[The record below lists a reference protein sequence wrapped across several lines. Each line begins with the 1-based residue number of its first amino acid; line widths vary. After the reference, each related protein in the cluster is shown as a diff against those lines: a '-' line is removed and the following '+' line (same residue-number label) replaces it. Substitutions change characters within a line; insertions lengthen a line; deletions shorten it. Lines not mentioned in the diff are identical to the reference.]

1 MIANKKEVKKLNK
14 LFSKDSNIE
23 IYINEFKKIT
33 CIKYTSIATRDIL
46 EDIVRK
52 LLDNNFKI
60 LSYHWDNT
68 YLVLEVKYEKK
79 SEIIRTYF
87 EDETYQKLFTD
98 LFSKDVTYLFC

>member
-1 MIANKKEVKKLNK
+1 MISNKKEVKKLNK

-23 IYINEFKKIT
+23 VSINEFKKLT
-33 CIKYTSIATRDIL
+33 CVKYTSIATRDAL

-52 LLDNNFKI
+52 LLNNNFKL

-68 YLVLEVKYEKK
+68 YIVLEVKYEKK
-79 SEIIRTYF
+79 SEIIKAYF
-87 EDETYQKLFTD
+87 KDETYQQVFTD